1 MLILIG
7 FPRTGK
13 SFISSQLARI
23 YQLTVCDLDDV
34 ILKSIEGSSSV
45 QELFNEVGED
55 KFRCMERDILKG
67 IDIEKYNVL
76 SPGGGACFFPD
87 SLVEMQ
93 RMGKFYYLYR
103 DKKVLEETY
112 KLSGRPLVVP
122 EDLTEFDQFYENR
135 HSFYQRLAD
144 KTLNL
149 DTTNKDL
156 VLKQL
161 YEAARD

>member
-13 SFISSQLARI
+13 SFISSQLAKI

-34 ILKSIEGSSSV
+34 ILKSIEGSSTV
-45 QELFNEVGED
+45 QELFSEVGED
-55 KFRCMERDILKG
+55 KFRCIERDLLKG
-67 IDIEKYNVL
+67 IDTEKYDVL

-93 RMGKFYYLYR
+93 KMGKFYYLYR
-103 DKKVLEETY
+103 DKKVLEEIY
-112 KLSGRPLVVP
+112 KLSGRPKVVP
-122 EDLTEFDQFYENR
+122 KDPAEFNQFYENR

-149 DTTNKDL
+149 DTMNKDI
-156 VLKQL
+156 VLEQL
-161 YEAARD
+161 YEAVRN